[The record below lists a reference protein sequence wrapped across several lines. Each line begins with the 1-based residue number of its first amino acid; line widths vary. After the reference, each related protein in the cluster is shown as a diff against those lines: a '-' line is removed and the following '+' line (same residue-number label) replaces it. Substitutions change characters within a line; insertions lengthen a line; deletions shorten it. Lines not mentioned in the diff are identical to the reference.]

1 MDRKQKIRAET
12 AGRRAEDWAAFYLR
26 LKGYYIISRRV
37 KTPFGEI
44 DLIARKGRTLVF
56 IEVKYR
62 QDRKTLQT
70 SLTPKAQNR
79 ITKAAVYYISRQPRF
94 QSLTQRFDLIMMSSR
109 GVFPYGY
116 MRHMVDAWRPY

>member
-1 MDRKQKIRAET
+1 MSKGQKTQAEA

-26 LKGYYIISRRV
+26 LRGYSIISRRV

-44 DLIARKGRTLVF
+44 DLITRKGRTLVF

-70 SLTPKAQNR
+70 SLTPKAQSR
-79 ITKAAVYYISRQPRF
+79 INKAASYYVSRQARF
-94 QSLTQRFDLIMMSSR
+94 QSLTQRFDLILMSSR

-116 MRHMVDAWRPY
+116 MCHMIDAWRTY